1 MPRKRGTST
10 IRSPGSKLREKDRTQ
25 NEGSKETRGSL
36 WSNVALA
43 IGVLAVGALI
53 PIILGLLDK
62 TQKTTSIDL
71 KKLPATAQVIDQ
83 KSFNVLQHVPP
94 PKEANATT
102 VRHSRHSSNTCSF
115 VYSDFCGQ
123 ESPTN
128 PSPSGHF
135 IFMMQNS

>member
-1 MPRKRGTST
+1 MSK
-10 IRSPGSKLREKDRTQ
+10 SPGNSSFREKDKTQ
-25 NEGSKETRGSL
+25 DEGSKEIRGSL
-36 WSNVALA
+36 WNNVALA
-43 IGVLAVGALI
+43 IGVLVVGASI

-62 TQKTTSIDL
+62 TQKTTIIDP

-102 VRHSRHSSNTCSF
+102 VRHSRQSSNSCSF

-123 ESPTN
+123 ESHMN
-128 PSPSGHF
+128 PSPSSHF
-135 IFMMQNS
+135 MSMMQNS